1 MEHDVIGKIQ
11 KKKKKKKKKKN
22 KMFPFVRDPA
32 DNSVKIVPNV
42 IVMALC
48 SMGTVSCALAMA
60 LSAYKL

>member
-1 MEHDVIGKIQ
+1 
-11 KKKKKKKKKKN
+11 
-22 KMFPFVRDPA
+22 MFPFVRDPA

-48 SMGTVSCALAMA
+48 SMGAVSCALAMA